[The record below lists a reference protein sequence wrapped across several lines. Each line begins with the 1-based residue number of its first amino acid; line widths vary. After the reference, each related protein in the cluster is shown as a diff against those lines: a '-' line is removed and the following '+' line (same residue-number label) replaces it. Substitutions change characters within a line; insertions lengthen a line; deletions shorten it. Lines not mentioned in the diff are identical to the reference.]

1 MQLQPT
7 GSGLL
12 SIVGTHGASVV
23 VVLVVVVILDETT
36 NEKHYINPMHFTPKS
51 IYNRERD
58 KCESQITY
66 GY

>member
-51 IYNRERD
+51 IYL
-58 KCESQITY
+58 
-66 GY
+66 